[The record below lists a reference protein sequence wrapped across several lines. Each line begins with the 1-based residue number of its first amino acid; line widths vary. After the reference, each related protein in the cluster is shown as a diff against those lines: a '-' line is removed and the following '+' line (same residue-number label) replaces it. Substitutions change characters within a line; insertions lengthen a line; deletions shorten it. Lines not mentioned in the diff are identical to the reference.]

1 MKLSLGPLQY
11 FWPRKRTLAFY
22 REAAHWPVDIV
33 DLGETGCSKR
43 RELRT
48 ADWIALAEEIAGSGK
63 EVVLSTLA
71 LIEAESELGVLD
83 RLVAHGGFRVEAN
96 DLSAVQ
102 LCRERGRSFVAGP
115 SLNAYNHRALAMLAE
130 DGLHRWVPCLQKG
143 RVLTCQLTHAFCA
156 CERTTPARER
166 T

>member
-1 MKLSLGPLQY
+1 MIRRP
-11 FWPRKRTLAFY
+11 PRSTRTDTLCPY
-22 REAAHWPVDIV
+22 TTLVR
-33 DLGETGCSKR
+33 S
-43 RELRT
+43 
-48 ADWIALAEEIAGSGK
+48 IALAEEIAGSGK

-115 SLNAYNHRALAMLAE
+115 SLTVYNHRALALLAE
-130 DGLHRWVPCLQKG
+130 DGLHRWVSSEEGRGGNKG
-143 RVLTCQLTHAFCA
+143 G
-156 CERTTPARER
+156 RT
-166 T
+166 